1 MLELMAPDAYVSET
15 GPVGHQWEERPW
27 SYECSMSMYNGMPR
41 LGSRS
46 GWVFE
51 QHKEERKGGGGLKGK
66 LGKEITFE
74 M

>member
-1 MLELMAPDAYVSET
+1 MHMYQRLVQLVIN
-15 GPVGHQWEERPW
+15 GKRGPW
-27 SYECSMSMYNGMPR
+27 SYECSMSMYNGMPG